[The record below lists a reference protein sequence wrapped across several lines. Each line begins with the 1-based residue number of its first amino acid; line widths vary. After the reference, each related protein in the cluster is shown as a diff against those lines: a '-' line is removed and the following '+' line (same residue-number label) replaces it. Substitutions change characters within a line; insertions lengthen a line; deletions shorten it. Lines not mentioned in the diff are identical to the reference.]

1 MYLLKKYKYHP
12 NIYRLDKNYK
22 AITYKFHKGIEITNL
37 HLFVMLSYKIS
48 KTSTLLNFQILLLR
62 SYHSRSC

>member
-48 KTSTLLNFQILLLR
+48 KIQIRLKL
-62 SYHSRSC
+62 CITIVF